1 MIIIPIGVDCGTANF
16 LKRNGLRY
24 HSFPF
29 DWCVTYNGISLI
41 LKNNFKDFIPIY
53 SNFMNEK
60 YGVKFIHSEVT
71 ADMYNRRVERF
82 LKICNDNDTILFL
95 RKGHAMHNHDE
106 SHIKCEKKEA
116 YDLDEILQEY
126 FPKLNYKILYVLLC
140 KKCKEEFPKFS
151 DRVDIIDKSE
161 IDGNIDNIFEET
173 ILLKLK
179 SSFNNFK

>member
-1 MIIIPIGVDCGTANF
+1 
-16 LKRNGLRY
+16 
-24 HSFPF
+24 
-29 DWCVTYNGISLI
+29 
-41 LKNNFKDFIPIY
+41 
-53 SNFMNEK
+53 
-60 YGVKFIHSEVT
+60 
-71 ADMYNRRVERF
+71 
-82 LKICNDNDTILFL
+82 
-95 RKGHAMHNHDE
+95 MHNHDE